1 MTDNAFLI
9 KTRYAVSADVHISTF
24 FLILLHWLV
33 FYVVYDFKFFW
44 CCCGWWWSCCYLDVC
59 CCREITAMSLWRWHP
74 YMFPLTRD

>member
-33 FYVVYDFKFFW
+33 FYVVYDFKLF
-44 CCCGWWWSCCYLDVC
+44 L
-59 CCREITAMSLWRWHP
+59 MLLW
-74 YMFPLTRD
+74 MMMILLLF